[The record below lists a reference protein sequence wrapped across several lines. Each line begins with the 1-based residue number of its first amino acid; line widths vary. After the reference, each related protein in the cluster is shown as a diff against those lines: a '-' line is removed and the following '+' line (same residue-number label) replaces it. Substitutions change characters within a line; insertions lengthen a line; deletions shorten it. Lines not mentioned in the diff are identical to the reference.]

1 MSIPRIIERLID
13 IVGPDGVFHQPS
25 DLIVYEYDGSVDGA
39 VDTARPVAV
48 VLPRTAE
55 QVSGVVKLARQEG
68 IPVTPRGAGT
78 GLSGGAV
85 AQAGGIVVALT
96 RMDKVLEIDPI
107 DRTALVEPGV
117 INLELSEFTAGQ
129 GLFFAPIPPA
139 SGRDDRRQCRR
150 ELRRTALP
158 EIWRYHQPCTWT

>member
-1 MSIPRIIERLID
+1 MSIPRIIDRLID

-68 IPVTPRGAGT
+68 LPDHSARSGNRALRRCCGASGRHRRRADADGQGARDRSNRPDSAGRAGRDQSGAFRVHGGAGT
-78 GLSGGAV
+78 
-85 AQAGGIVVALT
+85 
-96 RMDKVLEIDPI
+96 VL
-107 DRTALVEPGV
+107 R
-117 INLELSEFTAGQ
+117 S
-129 GLFFAPIPPA
+129 
-139 SGRDDRRQCRR
+139 
-150 ELRRTALP
+150 
-158 EIWRYHQPCTWT
+158 